1 MLETPAFSSLPLKKD
16 GPRGNAW
23 GLYGAKDELGM
34 LNRLTP
40 ETTLAATKEIVHGIR
55 ITTDWPLNA
64 LKVPGFGRQQFHQHI
79 KHKDPRTVN
88 DDILTFNTQSSSQW
102 DGFRHFGYQD
112 HKVYFNGCT
121 QEDIHSSTKNGTHIW
136 VENGGVVGR
145 GVLLDYAH
153 WASTQGLTPKL
164 FETTEITVADLQAV
178 ADSQGVSFKPG
189 DILFVHS
196 GYVKA
201 LEALG
206 ASSEA
211 DAKTYVTTPNM
222 PGIGVKSCEESL
234 KWIWEK
240 QFAAV
245 VGDMIAFEV
254 APFQSTTHWMH
265 EWLLAGWGMPIGEL
279 FDLERLATECRRLK
293 KWTFFFSS
301 VPLNVP
307 GGVASPPNGVAI
319 L

>member
-1 MLETPAFSSLPLKKD
+1 M
-16 GPRGNAW
+16 
-23 GLYGAKDELGM
+23 
-34 LNRLTP
+34 
-40 ETTLAATKEIVHGIR
+40 
-55 ITTDWPLNA
+55 
-64 LKVPGFGRQQFHQHI
+64 
-79 KHKDPRTVN
+79 
-88 DDILTFNTQSSSQW
+88 
-102 DGFRHFGYQD
+102 
-112 HKVYFNGCT
+112 
-121 QEDIHSSTKNGTHIW
+121 
-136 VENGGVVGR
+136 VGR

-153 WASTQGLTPKL
+153 WASTQGLKPKP

-178 ADSQGVSFKPG
+178 ADSQGVSFRPG

-201 LEALG
+201 LEAL
-206 ASSEA
+206 ASSSKA
-211 DAKTYVTTPNM
+211 DAKTYTTTQNM

-245 VGDMIAFEV
+245 AGDMIAFE
-254 APFQSTTHWMH
+254 ALPFQSTTHWMH

-279 FDLERLATECRRLK
+279 FDLERLANECRRLK
-293 KWTFFFSS
+293 KWSFFFSS